1 MDFKITTNLHPF
13 IPNYAHNHFNLD
25 FINKSIN
32 NQSNLTKKYQTKF
45 ENGRSRHS
53 RVIELLVTLTFDP
66 VTPVS
71 IAFLCYLRWM
81 CGQSLRKVGQDVLEL
96 LIGNKKVTDRQTNRP
111 SKAICPLFF
120 EGGHNEYTALV
131 SSPHLPMSC
140 TCRLIWSYIF
150 TQSYTY
156 LLAALCSYKCLA

>member
-81 CGQSLRKVGQDVLEL
+81 CGQSLRKVGLRRSRVIDRKRKGYRQT
-96 LIGNKKVTDRQTNRP
+96 NRQTNRP
-111 SKAICPLFF
+111 TCAKQYALSSSKGII
-120 EGGHNEYTALV
+120 
-131 SSPHLPMSC
+131 MSI
-140 TCRLIWSYIF
+140 RH
-150 TQSYTY
+150 
-156 LLAALCSYKCLA
+156 